1 MQKRIT
7 RQFVVGAVAALGMIG
22 GAASAADTVAA
33 AELKPTQGSSVG
45 GTVTF
50 TEQAGKVRVVVN
62 ATGLSPGSHGF
73 HVHEKGDCS
82 APDGTS
88 AGGHFNPTAAPHG
101 DPSKGHSHHAGDMP
115 KLMADKTGKVQV
127 SFNMKGVT
135 LADGPTSLVNRAVI
149 VHADADDQTTQPTGN
164 SGARVACG
172 LIARR

>member
-1 MQKRIT
+1 
-7 RQFVVGAVAALGMIG
+7 
-22 GAASAADTVAA
+22 
-33 AELKPTQGSSVG
+33 
-45 GTVTF
+45 
-50 TEQAGKVRVVVN
+50 VRVVVN

-115 KLMADKTGKVQV
+115 KLMADKSGKAQV